1 MNATYDNYLL
11 TDPIGSTEAAHNISD
26 LRNRIVVTFVLE
38 LLSYR
43 LTRSLL
49 PDHNR
54 PSTFAKPP
62 YVSFTYEKK
71 EGIRF
76 YATVFSKICTSAENL
91 SPPAPTQDGQF
102 FTTTRIET
110 ETLKIVTS

>member
-43 LTRSLL
+43 LARSLL

-76 YATVFSKICTSAENL
+76 YARVFSKILA
-91 SPPAPTQDGQF
+91 
-102 FTTTRIET
+102 
-110 ETLKIVTS
+110 LKISLRLLQHKTVSSSQPPE

>member
-43 LTRSLL
+43 LARSLL
-49 PDHNR
+49 PDDNR

-71 EGIRF
+71 EGFRF
-76 YATVFSKICTSAENL
+76 YATVFSKILA
-91 SPPAPTQDGQF
+91 
-102 FTTTRIET
+102 
-110 ETLKIVTS
+110 LKISLRLLQHKTVSSSQPPE